1 MEGEQRRLPGRQAGS
16 ALPTPLTRLFIPSY
30 AATMRNMSVLELL
43 FALLL
48 VCLLAGVG
56 VVAVLV
62 WSIVRRTEGN
72 ARDVAELKARVQAGG
87 QAHET
92 SAAEVRERLANT
104 QSAMEGLRAALS
116 ARQPIEEEAR
126 ASLKRLEHVIAG
138 SSSRGAAGENIL
150 EEALRHLPPE
160 MLQRNVWV
168 GGKVVELALRLPG
181 GKLLPMD
188 SKWVSSV
195 ALEQLADPGLDATRR
210 AQLTAQV
217 EREVERR
224 VREVS
229 QYIDPGT
236 TSPFALAV
244 IPDAAYDVCRS
255 AIVSAHKRHVMVVG
269 YAMALPYLLTL
280 YQLHL
285 QFARTVDM
293 EKLQSALI
301 DIERQVDVLEGILEN
316 KVQRSLTVL
325 QNAYT
330 EGKQASAKIRASTQS
345 AQISSP
351 SNGEMAPGDG
361 AAAGD
366 KVFSSPSHGE
376 VARSAGGAA
385 GDNVF
390 SSPSHGEVTRSA
402 GGAAGDNVSTGSPD
416 AVPELSTDTLRLAL
430 IDSVQ

>member
-1 MEGEQRRLPGRQAGS
+1 
-16 ALPTPLTRLFIPSY
+16 
-30 AATMRNMSVLELL
+30 MSVLELL

-48 VCLLAGVG
+48 VCLIVGIG
-56 VVAVLV
+56 VVGFLV
-62 WSIVRRTEGN
+62 WNLSRSAEGH
-72 ARDVAELKARVQAGG
+72 ARDVAELKTRLQAGG
-87 QAHET
+87 QTQE
-92 SAAEVRERLANT
+92 SQAAELRERLSQT
-104 QSAMEGLRAALS
+104 QSVVECLRSAIS
-116 ARQPIEEEAR
+116 ARQPVEEEAR
-126 ASLKRLEHVIAG
+126 ASLKRLESVIAG
-138 SSSRGAAGENIL
+138 SSSRGAAGEHIL

-195 ALEQLADPGLDATRR
+195 ALEQLAAPGLDANRR
-210 AQLTAQV
+210 AQLMGQV

-229 QYIDPGT
+229 QYIDPAT
-236 TSPFALAV
+236 TAPFALAV
-244 IPDAAYDVCRS
+244 IPDAAYDVCRG
-255 AIVSAHKRHVMVVG
+255 AIVNAHSRHVMVVG

-285 QFARTVDM
+285 QFARSVDM

-330 EGKQASAKIRASTQS
+330 EGRQATAKIRASTQ
-345 AQISSP
+345 AVQITDSS
-351 SNGEMAPGDG
+351 GE
-361 AAAGD
+361 
-366 KVFSSPSHGE
+366 
-376 VARSAGGAA
+376 
-385 GDNVF
+385 
-390 SSPSHGEVTRSA
+390 T
-402 GGAAGDNVSTGSPD
+402 VSTDSPG
-416 AVPELSTDTLRLAL
+416 AEGQVSTESLRLAL
-430 IDSVQ
+430 VDSVQ

>member
-1 MEGEQRRLPGRQAGS
+1 
-16 ALPTPLTRLFIPSY
+16 
-30 AATMRNMSVLELL
+30 MSVLELL

-48 VCLLAGVG
+48 VCLIVGIG
-56 VVAVLV
+56 VVGFLV
-62 WSIVRRTEGN
+62 WNLLRSAEGH
-72 ARDVAELKARVQAGG
+72 ARDVAELKTRLQAGG
-87 QAHET
+87 QTQE
-92 SAAEVRERLANT
+92 SQAAELRERLSQT
-104 QSAMEGLRAALS
+104 QSVVEGLRSAIS
-116 ARQPIEEEAR
+116 ARQPVEEEAR
-126 ASLKRLEHVIAG
+126 ASLKRLESVIAG
-138 SSSRGAAGENIL
+138 SSSRGAAGEHIL

-195 ALEQLADPGLDATRR
+195 ALEQLAAPGLDANRR
-210 AQLTAQV
+210 AQLMGQV

-229 QYIDPGT
+229 QYIDPAT
-236 TSPFALAV
+236 TAPFALAV
-244 IPDAAYDVCRS
+244 IPDAAYDVCRG
-255 AIVSAHKRHVMVVG
+255 AIVNAHSRHVMVVG

-285 QFARTVDM
+285 QFARSVDM

-330 EGKQASAKIRASTQS
+330 EGRQATAKIRASTQ
-345 AQISSP
+345 AVQITDSS
-351 SNGEMAPGDG
+351 GE
-361 AAAGD
+361 
-366 KVFSSPSHGE
+366 
-376 VARSAGGAA
+376 
-385 GDNVF
+385 
-390 SSPSHGEVTRSA
+390 T
-402 GGAAGDNVSTGSPD
+402 VSTDSPG
-416 AVPELSTDTLRLAL
+416 AEGQVSTESLRLAL
-430 IDSVQ
+430 VDSVQ

>member
-1 MEGEQRRLPGRQAGS
+1 
-16 ALPTPLTRLFIPSY
+16 
-30 AATMRNMSVLELL
+30 MSVLELL

-48 VCLLAGVG
+48 VCLMAGTAVVG
-56 VVAVLV
+56 VLV
-62 WSIVRRTEGN
+62 WSLVRRADTH
-72 ARDVAELKARVQAGG
+72 ARDVAELKARMQAGG
-87 QAHET
+87 QSQE
-92 SAAEVRERLANT
+92 SQAAELRDRIAQT
-104 QSAMEGLRAALS
+104 HTAMEGLRSAIS
-116 ARQPIEEEAR
+116 ARQPIEEDAR
-126 ASLKRLEHVIAG
+126 ASLKRLESVIAG
-138 SSSRGAAGENIL
+138 SSSRGAAGEHIL

-195 ALEQLADPGLDATRR
+195 ALEQLGEPGLDANRR
-210 AQLTAQV
+210 AQLMAQV

-229 QYIDPGT
+229 QYIDPAT
-236 TSPFALAV
+236 TTPFALAV
-244 IPDAAYDVCRS
+244 IPDAAYDVCRG
-255 AIVSAHKRHVMVVG
+255 AIVNAHHRHVMVVG

-330 EGKQASAKIRASTQS
+330 EGRQATAKIRASAQS
-345 AQISSP
+345 AQVSELVGDDLSTDSP
-351 SNGEMAPGDG
+351 SAQ
-361 AAAGD
+361 A
-366 KVFSSPSHGE
+366 
-376 VARSAGGAA
+376 
-385 GDNVF
+385 
-390 SSPSHGEVTRSA
+390 
-402 GGAAGDNVSTGSPD
+402 
-416 AVPELSTDTLRLAL
+416 ELSTDTRRLAL
-430 IDSVQ
+430 LDSVK

>member
-1 MEGEQRRLPGRQAGS
+1 
-16 ALPTPLTRLFIPSY
+16 
-30 AATMRNMSVLELL
+30 MSLLELL

-48 VCLLAGVG
+48 VCLMAGI
-56 VVAVLV
+56 AAIAFLV
-62 WSIVRRTEGN
+62 WQLVRRAEAQGH
-72 ARDVAELKARVQAGG
+72 DVAELRASLQTGG
-87 QAHET
+87 QSQELQ
-92 SAAEVRERLANT
+92 AAELRASLSRT
-104 QSAMEGLRAALS
+104 QTTVEGLRAAVA
-116 ARQPIEEEAR
+116 ARQSVEDEAR
-126 ASLKRLEHVIAG
+126 ASLKRLESVIAG
-138 SSSRGAAGENIL
+138 SSSRGAAGERIL

-188 SKWVSSV
+188 SKWVSTP
-195 ALEQLADPGLDATRR
+195 ALEQLAEPTLDANRR
-210 AQLTAQV
+210 ANLLGQV

-236 TSPFALAV
+236 TTPFALAV

-255 AIVSAHKRHVMVVG
+255 AIVTAHHRHVMVVG

-330 EGKQASAKIRASTQS
+330 EGKQATAKVRAAAHA
-345 AQISSP
+345 AQI
-351 SNGEMAPGDG
+351 NEAMAGEA
-361 AAAGD
+361 
-366 KVFSSPSHGE
+366 
-376 VARSAGGAA
+376 
-385 GDNVF
+385 
-390 SSPSHGEVTRSA
+390 
-402 GGAAGDNVSTGSPD
+402 VSTDSPG
-416 AVPELSTDTLRLAL
+416 AERELSTETLRLAL
-430 IDSVQ
+430 LDSAQ

>member
-1 MEGEQRRLPGRQAGS
+1 
-16 ALPTPLTRLFIPSY
+16 
-30 AATMRNMSVLELL
+30 MRKMSVLELL

-48 VCLLAGVG
+48 VCLLAGTGLVG
-56 VVAVLV
+56 ALV
-62 WSIVRRTEGN
+62 WSLVRRAEGQ
-72 ARDVAELKARVQAGG
+72 AMDVAELKARVQSGG
-87 QAHET
+87 QTQENQ
-92 SAAEVRERLANT
+92 AAELREGLSHT
-104 QSAMEGLRAALS
+104 QLVVEGLRSALS

-126 ASLKRLEHVIAG
+126 ASLRRLESVIAG

-195 ALEQLADPGLDATRR
+195 ALEQLADTGLDANRR
-210 AQLTAQV
+210 AQLTATV

-229 QYIDPGT
+229 QYIDPAT

-244 IPDAAYDVCRS
+244 IPDAAYDVCRG
-255 AIVSAHKRHVMVVG
+255 AIVNAHKRHVMVVG

-280 YQLHL
+280 YQLHM

-330 EGKQASAKIRASTQS
+330 EGKQASAKVRASVQSVQISEGGAGESLSTASTASGEIARAASSPDLSTETLHLALLDS
-345 AQISSP
+345 AQ
-351 SNGEMAPGDG
+351 
-361 AAAGD
+361 
-366 KVFSSPSHGE
+366 
-376 VARSAGGAA
+376 
-385 GDNVF
+385 
-390 SSPSHGEVTRSA
+390 
-402 GGAAGDNVSTGSPD
+402 
-416 AVPELSTDTLRLAL
+416 
-430 IDSVQ
+430 